1 MEIKFDKT
9 VEILFELKV
18 ADVMKRD
25 IISVGPD
32 DMMSDLKT
40 TLQKHRISG
49 VPVVKEDTLVGVI
62 SIEDL
67 IRWLSDGGS
76 NKRIGDVMSKEPK
89 CLYADQPLIHAVKKF
104 DQFGYGRFPVL
115 DRESGKLVGIITR
128 GAIIDGTLKKLE
140 KEYKEE
146 EIRQYRASHFFTDIL
161 ADKKKVNLEFTI
173 LGKDFDNAGRA
184 STTMKKNLKRLGIR
198 PDIIQRIA
206 IASYEAEMNV
216 VIYTDGGTM
225 RFDITED
232 KIVLIVTD
240 KGPGIEDI
248 EKAMQPGFTTSESWV
263 KELGFGAG
271 MGLPNIQRCSDTMNL
286 QSEVGVG
293 TTLTV
298 EIFLGESDETK

>member
-9 VEILFELKV
+9 VEIIFELKV
-18 ADVMKRD
+18 ADVMKRE

-49 VPVVKEDTLVGVI
+49 VPVVKEDTLVGII

-67 IRWLSDGGS
+67 IRWLSDGGT

-128 GAIIDGTLKKLE
+128 GAVIDGTLKKLE

-173 LGKDFDNAGRA
+173 VGKDFDNAGRA

-240 KGPGIEDI
+240 RGPGIEDI

-298 EIFLGESDETK
+298 EIFLGEDNEAK

>member
-18 ADVMKRD
+18 ADVMKRE

-32 DMMSDLKT
+32 DMMSDLKKI
-40 TLQKHRISG
+40 LQKHRISG
-49 VPVVKEDTLVGVI
+49 VPVVKGDTLVGII

-67 IRWLSDGGS
+67 IRWLSDGGA
-76 NKRIGDVMSKEPK
+76 NKRIGDVMSKDPK

-128 GAIIDGTLKKLE
+128 GAVIDGTLKKLE

-173 LGKDFDNAGRA
+173 VGKDFDNAGRA

-240 KGPGIEDI
+240 RGPGIEDI
-248 EKAMQPGFTTSESWV
+248 EQAMQPGFTTSESWV

-271 MGLPNIQRCSDTMNL
+271 MGLPNIQRCSDTMDL
-286 QSEVGVG
+286 QSVVGVG

-298 EIFLGESDETK
+298 EIFLGEGNEAK